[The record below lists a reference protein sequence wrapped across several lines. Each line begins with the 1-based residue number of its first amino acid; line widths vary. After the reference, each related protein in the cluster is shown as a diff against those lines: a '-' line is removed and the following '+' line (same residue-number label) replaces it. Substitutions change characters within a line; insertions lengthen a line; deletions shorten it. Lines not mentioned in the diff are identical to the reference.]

1 MNFVQEIFC
10 SLSAFI
16 VGPTESPESGDTDK
30 AAEEVGDTDRASEE
44 VGATDDTAQEAGGT
58 EEAADEDGRTNKLS
72 EEVGGAD
79 ILFEEVGVTE
89 GIDINNFKGKIVR
102 KDHGKKIIEFGS
114 GNILFFISFYCG
126 TH

>member
-1 MNFVQEIFC
+1 MFC

-30 AAEEVGDTDRASEE
+30 AAEEVGDTERASEE

-58 EEAADEDGRTNKLS
+58 EEAADENGHTNK
-72 EEVGGAD
+72 EVGGYD
-79 ILFEEVGVTE
+79 NLFEEVGATG

-102 KDHGKKIIEFGS
+102 KDHGEKSIEFCS
-114 GNILFFISFYCG
+114 QNILLFISLYCG

>member
-58 EEAADEDGRTNKLS
+58 EEAADEDGRTNKE
-72 EEVGGAD
+72 EEVGAMG
-79 ILFEEVGVTE
+79 

-102 KDHGKKIIEFGS
+102 KDHGEKSIEFS
-114 GNILFFISFYCG
+114 SQNILLFISLYCG